1 MHFHNACCIKVEK
14 ILTLK
19 SVSPVWANDDLKV
32 TVSAMF
38 PDSKIARNFSLART
52 KAMYAINPYFKS
64 LLSSNINTS
73 EIHVNCFHS
82 LKFYPKLYQ
91 VQKRKGDNY
100 HSLINIGSSSLHV
113 IQGSMGTGVDDLQWG
128 LKKLMKE
135 AYQLLHETPAHQDDY
150 ESIAGSS
157 AFPFSFCSS
166 WWDKALG
173 FEVTHDWI

>member
-1 MHFHNACCIKVEK
+1 MHFHNAGCIKVEK

-32 TVSAMF
+32 TLSAMF
-38 PDSKIARNFSLART
+38 PNSKIGRNFSLART

-64 LLSSNINTS
+64 LLLSNINTS

-150 ESIAGSS
+150 ESITGSS
-157 AFPFSFCSS
+157 AYSFSFCPS
-166 WWDKALG
+166 WYDKALG
-173 FEVTHDWI
+173 LEVTHDWI